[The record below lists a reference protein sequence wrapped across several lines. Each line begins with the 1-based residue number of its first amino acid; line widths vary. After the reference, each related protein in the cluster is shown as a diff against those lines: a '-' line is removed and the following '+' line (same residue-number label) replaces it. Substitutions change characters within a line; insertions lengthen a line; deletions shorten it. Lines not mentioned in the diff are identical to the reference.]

1 MSQWQQDEDFGNGV
15 RPRAALGLHRPDL
28 EIGCTRFPARQYRKS
43 DLGEKH
49 RIGVCAEVL
58 AKLSFMHRRENV
70 SRSLLT
76 EAKATRAHPPLG
88 KALRFAKQPNKK
100 TKETITRNLDNR
112 WERFFKAWQGSGIS
126 SLQKKT
132 GGLRPP
138 ARDDIPSPWLQLSLG
153 GLLLSRARFRFTG
166 PEKVKPTE
174 N

>member
-70 SRSLLT
+70 SGNLLT
-76 EAKATRAHPPLG
+76 EAKATGLTLHWAKHC
-88 KALRFAKQPNKK
+88 ALRNNRTK
-100 TKETITRNLDNR
+100 TKGTME
-112 WERFFKAWQGSGIS
+112 SG
-126 SLQKKT
+126 
-132 GGLRPP
+132 
-138 ARDDIPSPWLQLSLG
+138 
-153 GLLLSRARFRFTG
+153 
-166 PEKVKPTE
+166 
-174 N
+174 